1 MPGSFLFVKM
11 HNFIQTIF
19 MSTENIKQK
28 IHQLIDELDDETA
41 LKMLYEGAVEYKTA
55 STGTDDDLTEEQWA
69 QIDKGLKQI
78 ENGETYTPDDVLQ
91 HLKEWRNTK

>member
-1 MPGSFLFVKM
+1 
-11 HNFIQTIF
+11 

-41 LKMLYEGAVEYKTA
+41 LQMLYEDAVEYKSA
-55 STGTDDDLTEEQWA
+55 STVVDDDLTEEQWA
-69 QIDKGLKQI
+69 DINKGLKQI
-78 ENGETYTPDDVLQ
+78 ENGETYTSDEVLQ